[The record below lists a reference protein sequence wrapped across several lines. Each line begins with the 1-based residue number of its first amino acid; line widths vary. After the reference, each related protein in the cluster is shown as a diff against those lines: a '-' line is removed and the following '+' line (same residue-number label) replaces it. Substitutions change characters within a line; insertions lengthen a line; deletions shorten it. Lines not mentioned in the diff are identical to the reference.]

1 MSGGAVRR
9 PTDATVPWLVG
20 GLGAVSFAFFFG
32 WSIWFASALDATA
45 VALGFVTVALPALG
59 LLWGSYRL
67 ERCTIGVDRYRRIA
81 QWCFGCGVGFLAVNG
96 LIMIFFPW
104 PSTTGNISWAQFS
117 LNVGAVAGLTVG
129 YVEAR
134 AIQREVEATA
144 ATVRAE
150 RLAEEREVLT
160 YLNDLLRHEVLNSAQ
175 IISGHASLLLEDAD
189 DRSRT
194 HLETIDRK
202 SDALTNVIDDVRA
215 MLNASR
221 ELDATERVDLGD
233 LLSAELTALDH
244 RVDDLEIDAN
254 VPDAVFVSGNEGLRW
269 VFANV
274 LENAVEHNDSDHPRV
289 AVTVETRAETV
300 TIRIADNGPGISA
313 ETRETLFDRKSKNHG
328 LGLYLVYILVRRYGG
343 SVELTE
349 TGPHGSVFSI
359 TLSRS
364 DAAGDDGE
372 PAPGPDT
379 DEVSVT
385 ETTETAE
392 NEPVLETSSKSD
404 DGDAGTGLP

>member
-1 MSGGAVRR
+1 MSDGAAVRR

-20 GLGAVSFAFFFG
+20 GLGALSFAFFFG
-32 WSIWFASALDATA
+32 WSLWFASELDPTA
-45 VALGFVTVALPALG
+45 IALGFVTVAVPALG
-59 LLWGSYRL
+59 LVWGGYRL
-67 ERCTIGVDRYRRIA
+67 ERSTIGVDRHRRIA
-81 QWCFGCGVGFLAVNG
+81 QWCFGCGVGFLAVNA

-104 PSTTGNISWAQFS
+104 HTTSGNISWAQFS

-175 IISGHASLLLEDAD
+175 IINGHASLLLEDAD

-202 SDALTNVIDDVRA
+202 SDALTDVIDDVRA

-221 ELDATERVDLGD
+221 ESDATERVDLGD
-233 LLSAELTALDH
+233 LLDAEVTALDD
-244 RVDDLEIDAN
+244 RIDELEIDAD

-274 LENAVEHNDSDHPRV
+274 LENAVEHNDSEHPRI
-289 AVTVETRAETV
+289 AVTVETQAETV
-300 TIRIADNGPGISA
+300 TVRIADNGPGISA
-313 ETRETLFDRKSKNHG
+313 ETRETLFDRKSRNHG
-328 LGLYLVYILVRRYGG
+328 LGLYLVYILVHRYGG

-349 TGPHGSVFSI
+349 TGPQGSVFSI
-359 TLSRS
+359 TLARA
-364 DAAGDDGE
+364 DATDDDGE
-372 PAPGPDT
+372 PTRDPKTDT
-379 DEVSVT
+379 AHGT
-385 ETTETAE
+385 ETTGSAE
-392 NEPVLETSSKSD
+392 SEPISRTGSQSD
-404 DGDAGTGLP
+404 DGDAGLP